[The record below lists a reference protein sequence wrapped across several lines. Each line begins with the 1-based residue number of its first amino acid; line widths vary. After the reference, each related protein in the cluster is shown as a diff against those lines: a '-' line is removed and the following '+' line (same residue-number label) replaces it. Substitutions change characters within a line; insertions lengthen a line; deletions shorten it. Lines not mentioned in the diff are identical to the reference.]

1 MQVPVIRE
9 ALASLGIPVIGAAG
23 CEADDV
29 IGTLATRSNI
39 PVDIVTGD
47 RDLFQLIDDARSVRV
62 LYTVKGGVGNAAVM
76 DEAAVFDKY
85 GIPAHHYADFAT
97 MRGDT
102 SDGLPGVAGVGDKT
116 AASLINAYGDLAAI
130 RAAAADP
137 KTGLSPTIRRRLL
150 DASDYLDNAVAV
162 VAVLR
167 DADLRLPAT
176 GLGLPS
182 APVDPDMWAA
192 LDKQFDLGSSARR
205 LETALASR

>member
-1 MQVPVIRE
+1 VIRE

-29 IGTLATRSNI
+29 IGTLATRSRI
-39 PVDIVTGD
+39 PVDVVTGD
-47 RDLFQLIDDARSVRV
+47 RDLFQLVDDARKVRI

-76 DEAAVFDKY
+76 DEAAVFEKY
-85 GIPAHHYADFAT
+85 GVKAAHYADFAT

-116 AASLINAYGDLAAI
+116 AASLINTYGDLAAI

-137 KTGLSPTIRRRLL
+137 KTGLSPTIRRKLL
-150 DASDYLDNAVAV
+150 DASDYLDNAVTV

-167 DADLRLPAT
+167 DAELE
-176 GLGLPS
+176 LPS
-182 APVDPDMWAA
+182 SGLALPKEPVDPDMWAA
-192 LDKQFDLGSSARR
+192 LDKQFALGSSARR
-205 LETALASR
+205 LEAALASR